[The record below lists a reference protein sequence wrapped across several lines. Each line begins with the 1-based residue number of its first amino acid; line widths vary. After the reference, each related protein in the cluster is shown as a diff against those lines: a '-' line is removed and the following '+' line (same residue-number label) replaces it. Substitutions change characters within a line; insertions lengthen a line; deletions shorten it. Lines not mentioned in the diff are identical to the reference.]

1 MWEPKLRHDPERQSD
16 VMEDTEGMESNDE
29 LQKVRIGAVEQ
40 LGSLPKALKELQELV
55 PLLSVAYSTDGRTFG
70 YEAPL
75 SMPIPVGSYV
85 ALSLPNG
92 GEYLGQVVTKEVSV
106 RQGAEIG
113 LELDPS
119 LNALLPQGIHFS
131 SSHTYPLQRRYAHGS
146 GVILGRLG
154 NDGYV
159 PTTSE
164 DSFQSADLS
173 PAGGGPVTRYL
184 APEGRATLDVGRALY
199 TDERVRATLRAEGF
213 DRHTFLCG
221 QSGSGKTFALGVIL
235 ERLLLETDLRILILD
250 PNSDFVRLDRMRP
263 LADVNRSSSSELSP
277 ESYEEILERYRRVGP
292 DLVVVRPD
300 PYAEDPSKLLRIRF
314 SDLERHE
321 QGLVLGMD
329 PLRDREEFNAYWRAI
344 EGLSGERY
352 SLSEVKEAVVRQF
365 SEEAR
370 QLGLRI
376 ENLGVADWSL
386 WCSANEPSLID
397 VLEEDWRCLV
407 IDSGTLAS
415 PAEQSIVAAA
425 VLGHLW
431 RHRHERR
438 PVLIVADEAHNICPQ
453 EPADNLEAAATGHA
467 IKIAGEGRKFG
478 LYLLVSTQR
487 PGKIHANVLSQCDN
501 LVLMKMNSASDLAHV
516 SQIFSQAPA
525 TFLDQS
531 PHFAQGE
538 CLLAGKMV
546 RNPTFGAFEGR
557 FSEEGGTDVPT
568 SWAAPRTSGARHRPD
583 GETGPQVRGVP

>member
-1 MWEPKLRHDPERQSD
+1 
-16 VMEDTEGMESNDE
+16 MEGIESMESKDE
-29 LQKVRIGAVEQ
+29 LQKIRIGAVEQ
-40 LGSLPKALKELQELV
+40 LGALPKILKELQELV

-75 SMPIPVGSYV
+75 SMSIPVGSYV
-85 ALSLPNG
+85 ALRLQNG

-119 LNALLPQGIHFS
+119 LDALLPQGIHFS

-146 GVILGRLG
+146 GVILGKLE

-159 PTTSE
+159 PATSE
-164 DSFQSADLS
+164 DSFQSADLI
-173 PAGGGPVTRYL
+173 PASGRLVARYL
-184 APEGRATLDVGRALY
+184 SREGRASLDVGRALY
-199 TDERVRATLRAEGF
+199 TEGRVRATLRAEGL

-235 ERLLLETDLRILILD
+235 ERLLLETDLKIIILD
-250 PNSDFVRLDRMRP
+250 LNSDFVRLDRMRP

-277 ESYEEILERYRRVGP
+277 KSYEELQERYQRVAP
-292 DLVVVRPD
+292 KLKLVRPA

-321 QGLVLGMD
+321 QGLVLDMD

-344 EGLSGERY
+344 EGLFRERY
-352 SLSEVKEAVVRQF
+352 SLSEVKEVVVRHF

-386 WCSANEPSLID
+386 WCSADELSLID

-431 RHRHERR
+431 RHRHERQ
-438 PVLIVADEAHNICPQ
+438 PILIVADEAHNICPQ
-453 EPADNLEAAATGHA
+453 KPTDNLEAAATSHA

-487 PGKIHANVLSQCDN
+487 PSKIHANVLSQCDN
-501 LVLMKMNSASDLAHV
+501 LVLMKMNSASDLAHI

-531 PHFAQGE
+531 PHFVQGE

-546 RNPTFGAFEGR
+546 RNPTFGGFEGR

-568 SWAAPRTSGARHRPD
+568 SWATPGKNQVLHRSD
-583 GETGPQVRGVP
+583 GESGSQIREVP

>member
-1 MWEPKLRHDPERQSD
+1 MPEKMGGHPKQSG
-16 VMEDTEGMESNDE
+16 VTEGISSMESEDN
-29 LQKVRIGAVEQ
+29 LQKIRLGAVEQ
-40 LGSLPKALKELQELV
+40 LGALPKVLKDLQELV
-55 PLLSVAYSTDGRTFG
+55 PLLAVAYSTDGRTFG
-70 YEAPL
+70 YEGPL
-75 SMPIPVGSYV
+75 SMPIPIGSYV
-85 ALSLPNG
+85 ALSVQNG
-92 GEYLGQVVTKEVSV
+92 GEYLGQVVTKEVSI

-119 LNALLPQGIHFS
+119 LNALLPKGINFS
-131 SSHTYPLQRRYAHGS
+131 STHTYPLQRRYAHGS
-146 GVILGRLG
+146 GVILGRL
-154 NDGYV
+154 DGGRYV

-164 DSFQSADLS
+164 DGFQSADLS
-173 PAGGGPVTRYL
+173 PAGGHMITQFL
-184 APEGRATLDVGRALY
+184 SPEGRATLDIGRALY
-199 TDERVRATLRAEGF
+199 TGERVQVTLRAEGF

-235 ERLLLETDLRILILD
+235 ERLLLETDLRILVLD

-263 LADVNRSSSSELSP
+263 LADVNRTRSSELSP
-277 ESYEEILERYRRVGP
+277 DSYEELLKRYRRIAP
-292 DLVVVRPD
+292 EIRIVRPA
-300 PYAEDPSKLLRIRF
+300 PYAEDSSNLLRIRF

-321 QGLVLGMD
+321 QGLVLRMD
-329 PLRDREEFNAYWRAI
+329 PLRDREEYNSYWRAI
-344 EGLSGERY
+344 EGLSSERH
-352 SLSEVKEAVVRQF
+352 SLSEMKEVVVRQF
-365 SEEAR
+365 SEETR
-370 QLGLRI
+370 KLGLRI

-386 WCSANEPSLID
+386 WCSADEPSLVD

-415 PAEQSIVAAA
+415 PAEQSIVATA

-431 RHRHERR
+431 RHRHRR
-438 PVLIVADEAHNICPQ
+438 QPILIVADEAHNICPQ
-453 EPADNLEAAATGHA
+453 EPADNLEAAATSHA

-487 PGKIHANVLSQCDN
+487 PSKIHANVLSQCDN
-501 LVLMKMNSASDLAHV
+501 LVLMRMNSASDLAHI

-531 PHFAQGE
+531 SHFAQGE

-546 RNPTFGAFEGR
+546 RNPTFGGFEGR

-568 SWAAPRTSGARHRPD
+568 SWATAGKNQVLHRSG
-583 GETGPQVRGVP
+583 GESASQIHDLP

>member
-1 MWEPKLRHDPERQSD
+1 
-16 VMEDTEGMESNDE
+16 MEGIESMESKDE
-29 LQKVRIGAVEQ
+29 LQKIRIGAVEQ
-40 LGSLPKALKELQELV
+40 LGALPKILKELQELV

-75 SMPIPVGSYV
+75 SMSIPVGSYV
-85 ALSLPNG
+85 ALRLQNG

-119 LNALLPQGIHFS
+119 LDALLPQGIHFS

-146 GVILGRLG
+146 GVILGKLE

-159 PTTSE
+159 PATSE
-164 DSFQSADLS
+164 DSFQSADLI
-173 PAGGGPVTRYL
+173 PASGRLVARYL
-184 APEGRATLDVGRALY
+184 SREGRASLDVGRALY
-199 TDERVRATLRAEGF
+199 TEGRVRATLRAEGF

-235 ERLLLETDLRILILD
+235 ERLLLETDLKIIILD

-277 ESYEEILERYRRVGP
+277 KSYEELQERYQRVAP
-292 DLVVVRPD
+292 KLKLVRPA

-321 QGLVLGMD
+321 QGLVLDMD

-344 EGLSGERY
+344 EGLFRERY
-352 SLSEVKEAVVRQF
+352 SLSEVKEVVVRHF

-386 WCSANEPSLID
+386 WCSADELSLID

-431 RHRHERR
+431 RHRHERQ
-438 PVLIVADEAHNICPQ
+438 PILIVADEAHNICPQ
-453 EPADNLEAAATGHA
+453 KPTDNLEAAATSHA

-487 PGKIHANVLSQCDN
+487 PSKIHANVLSQCDN
-501 LVLMKMNSASDLAHV
+501 LVLMKMNSASDLAHI

-531 PHFAQGE
+531 PHFVQGE

-546 RNPTFGAFEGR
+546 RNPTFGGFEGR

-568 SWAAPRTSGARHRPD
+568 SWATPGKNQVLHRSD
-583 GETGPQVRGVP
+583 GESGSQIREVP

>member
-1 MWEPKLRHDPERQSD
+1 
-16 VMEDTEGMESNDE
+16 MEGIESMESKDE
-29 LQKVRIGAVEQ
+29 LRKIRIGAVEQ
-40 LGSLPKALKELQELV
+40 LGALPKILKDLQELV

-75 SMPIPVGSYV
+75 SMSIPVGSYV
-85 ALSLPNG
+85 ALRLQNG

-106 RQGAEIG
+106 RQGAELG

-119 LNALLPQGIHFS
+119 LNALLPQGISFS

-146 GVILGRLG
+146 GVILGKL
-154 NDGYV
+154 DGGVYL
-159 PTTSE
+159 PTTNE
-164 DSFQSADLS
+164 DSFQSADLT
-173 PAGGGPVTRYL
+173 PASGPLVAQYL
-184 APEGRATLDVGRALY
+184 APEGRATLDIGRALY
-199 TDERVRATLRAEGF
+199 TEGHVRATLRAEGF

-235 ERLLLETDLRILILD
+235 ERLLLETDLKIIILD
-250 PNSDFVRLDRMRP
+250 PNSDFVRLDRIRT
-263 LADVNRSSSSELSP
+263 LADVNRTRSSELSP
-277 ESYEEILERYRRVGP
+277 EGYEDLSERFRRVAP
-292 DLVVVRPD
+292 KLKVMRPA
-300 PYAEDPSKLLRIRF
+300 PYAEDYSSLLHIRF

-352 SLSEVKEAVVRQF
+352 SLSQVRETVVRQF

-386 WCSANEPSLID
+386 WCSADEPSLVD
-397 VLEEDWRCLV
+397 VLDEDWRCLV

-431 RHRHERR
+431 RHRHRR
-438 PVLIVADEAHNICPQ
+438 QPILIVADEAHNVCPQ
-453 EPADNLEAAATGHA
+453 EPADNLEAAATSHA

-478 LYLLVSTQR
+478 RYLLVSTQR
-487 PGKIHANVLSQCDN
+487 PSKIHANVLSQCDN
-501 LVLMKMNSASDLAHV
+501 LVLMKMNSASDLAHI
-516 SQIFSQAPA
+516 SQVFSQAPG

-538 CLLAGKMV
+538 CLLAGKLV
-546 RNPTFGAFEGR
+546 RNPTFGGFEGR
-557 FSEEGGTDVPT
+557 FSEEGGTDVAT
-568 SWAAPRTSGARHRPD
+568 SWANAGKNQALRRSD
-583 GETGPQVRGVP
+583 GEPGSQIRDLP

>member
-1 MWEPKLRHDPERQSD
+1 
-16 VMEDTEGMESNDE
+16 MEGIESMESKDE
-29 LQKVRIGAVEQ
+29 LQKIRIGAVEQ
-40 LGSLPKALKELQELV
+40 LGALPKILKELQELV

-75 SMPIPVGSYV
+75 SMSIPVGSYV
-85 ALSLPNG
+85 ALRLQNG

-119 LNALLPQGIHFS
+119 LDALLPQGIHFS

-146 GVILGRLG
+146 GVILGKLE

-159 PTTSE
+159 PATSE
-164 DSFQSADLS
+164 DSFQSADLI
-173 PAGGGPVTRYL
+173 PASGRLVARYL
-184 APEGRATLDVGRALY
+184 SREGRASLDVGRALY
-199 TDERVRATLRAEGF
+199 TEGRVRATLRAEGF

-235 ERLLLETDLRILILD
+235 ERLLLETDLKIIILD

-277 ESYEEILERYRRVGP
+277 KSYEELQERYQRVAP
-292 DLVVVRPD
+292 KLKLVRPA

-321 QGLVLGMD
+321 QGLVLDMD

-344 EGLSGERY
+344 EGLSRERY
-352 SLSEVKEAVVRQF
+352 SLSEVKEVVVRHF

-386 WCSANEPSLID
+386 WCSADEPSLID

-407 IDSGTLAS
+407 VDSGRLDS
-415 PAEQSIVAAA
+415 PAEQSIVAMA

-431 RHRHERR
+431 RHRHRR
-438 PVLIVADEAHNICPQ
+438 QPILIVADEAHNICPQ
-453 EPADNLEAAATGHA
+453 EPADNLEAAATSHA

-478 LYLLVSTQR
+478 LYLLVATQR
-487 PGKIHANVLSQCDN
+487 PSKIHANVLSQCEN
-501 LVLMKMNSASDLAHV
+501 LVLMKMNSASDLAHL

-531 PHFAQGE
+531 THFAKGE
-538 CLLAGKMV
+538 CLLAGKIV
-546 RNPTFGAFEGR
+546 RNPTFGGFEGR
-557 FSEEGGTDVPT
+557 FSEEGGADVPT
-568 SWAAPRTSGARHRPD
+568 SWATAGENQVPHRSD
-583 GETGPQVRGVP
+583 GEPGSPFRD

>member
-1 MWEPKLRHDPERQSD
+1 
-16 VMEDTEGMESNDE
+16 MEGIESMESKDE
-29 LQKVRIGAVEQ
+29 LQKIRIGAVEQ
-40 LGSLPKALKELQELV
+40 LGALPKILKELQELV

-75 SMPIPVGSYV
+75 SMSIPVGSYV
-85 ALSLPNG
+85 ALRLQNG

-119 LNALLPQGIHFS
+119 LDALLPQGIHFS

-146 GVILGRLG
+146 GVILGKLE

-159 PTTSE
+159 PATSE
-164 DSFQSADLS
+164 DSFQSADLI
-173 PAGGGPVTRYL
+173 PASGRLVARYL
-184 APEGRATLDVGRALY
+184 SREGRASLDVGRALY
-199 TDERVRATLRAEGF
+199 TEGRVRATLRAEGF

-235 ERLLLETDLRILILD
+235 ERLLLETDLKIIILD

-277 ESYEEILERYRRVGP
+277 KSYEELQERYQRVAP
-292 DLVVVRPD
+292 KLKLVRPA

-321 QGLVLGMD
+321 QGLVLDMD

-344 EGLSGERY
+344 EGLSRERY
-352 SLSEVKEAVVRQF
+352 SLSEVKEVVVRHF

-386 WCSANEPSLID
+386 WCSADELSLID

-431 RHRHERR
+431 RHRHERQ
-438 PVLIVADEAHNICPQ
+438 PILIVADEAHNICPQ
-453 EPADNLEAAATGHA
+453 KPTDNLEAAATSHA

-487 PGKIHANVLSQCDN
+487 PSKIHANVLSQCDN
-501 LVLMKMNSASDLAHV
+501 LVLMKMNSASDLAHI

-546 RNPTFGAFEGR
+546 RNPTFGGFEGR

-568 SWAAPRTSGARHRPD
+568 SWATPGKNQVLHRSD
-583 GETGPQVRGVP
+583 GESGSQIREVP

>member
-1 MWEPKLRHDPERQSD
+1 
-16 VMEDTEGMESNDE
+16 MESKDE
-29 LQKVRIGAVEQ
+29 LQKIRIDAVDQ
-40 LGSLPKALKELQELV
+40 LGSIPRVLKELQELV

-85 ALSLPNG
+85 ALSVQNG
-92 GEYLGQVVTKEVSV
+92 GEYLGQLVTKEVSV

-119 LNALLPQGIHFS
+119 LSALLPKGISFS

-146 GVILGRLG
+146 GVILGRL
-154 NDGYV
+154 DGGRHV

-164 DSFQSADLS
+164 DGFQSADLT
-173 PAGGGPVTRYL
+173 PASGHLVAQYL

-199 TDERVRATLRAEGF
+199 TEGGVRALVGAEGF

-235 ERLLLETDLRILILD
+235 ERLLLETDLRIVILD
-250 PNSDFVRLDRMRP
+250 PNSDFVRLDRLRP
-263 LADVNRSSSSELSP
+263 LADVNRTTSSELSP
-277 ESYEEILERYRRVGP
+277 ESYEALVDLFRRVAP
-292 DLVVVRPD
+292 KLKVLRPD
-300 PYAEDPSKLLRIRF
+300 PYAEEPSKLLRIRF

-344 EGLSGERY
+344 EGLSKVRY
-352 SLSEVKEAVVRQF
+352 SLSEVKEAVMRQF
-365 SEEAR
+365 SAEAR

-386 WCSANEPSLID
+386 WCSADEPSLID
-397 VLEEDWRCLV
+397 VLDEDWRCLV

-415 PAEQSIVAAA
+415 PAEQSIVAAS

-431 RHRHERR
+431 RHRHERQ
-438 PVLIVADEAHNICPQ
+438 PILIVADEAHNICPQ
-453 EPADNLEAAATGHA
+453 EPVDNLEMAAASHA

-478 LYLLVSTQR
+478 LYLLVATQR
-487 PGKIHANVLSQCDN
+487 PSKIHANVLSQCDN
-501 LVLMKMNSASDLAHV
+501 LVLMKMNSASDLEHI

-546 RNPTFGAFEGR
+546 RNPTFGGFEGR

-568 SWAAPRTSGARHRPD
+568 SWASPGRDQVPQRSD
-583 GETGPQVRGVP
+583 GEPGSQIRDLP

>member
-1 MWEPKLRHDPERQSD
+1 
-16 VMEDTEGMESNDE
+16 MEGVESMESKDE
-29 LQKVRIGAVEQ
+29 LQKIQISAVEQ
-40 LGSLPKALKELQELV
+40 LGALPKVLKELQELV

-75 SMPIPVGSYV
+75 SMSIPVGSYM
-85 ALSLPNG
+85 ALSLQTG

-146 GVILGRLG
+146 GVLLGKLE
-154 NDGYV
+154 NDKYV

-164 DSFQSADLS
+164 DGFQNADLS
-173 PAGGGPVTRYL
+173 PATGRLVAQYL
-184 APEGRATLDVGRALY
+184 SPEGRGTLDVGRALY
-199 TDERVRATLRAEGF
+199 TEGEVRAMLRAEGF

-235 ERLLLETDLRILILD
+235 ERLLLETDLRIVILD
-250 PNSDFVRLDRMRP
+250 PNSDFVRLDRIRP
-263 LADVNRSSSSELSP
+263 LADVNRTTSSELSP
-277 ESYEEILERYRRVGP
+277 ESYQELQERYRRVARGIE
-292 DLVVVRPD
+292 VVRPA
-300 PYAEDPSKLLRIRF
+300 PYAEDPSQLLRIRF

-344 EGLSGERY
+344 EGLSGERH

-386 WCSANEPSLID
+386 WCSADEPSLID

-453 EPADNLEAAATGHA
+453 EPADNLEAAATSHA

-516 SQIFSQAPA
+516 SRIFSQAPA
-525 TFLDQS
+525 TFLNQS

-546 RNPTFGAFEGR
+546 RNPTFGAFDGR
-557 FSEEGGTDVPT
+557 FSEEGGTDVPAT
-568 SWAAPRTSGARHRPD
+568 WATKNQAPHRSD
-583 GETGPQVRGVP
+583 GEP

>member
-1 MWEPKLRHDPERQSD
+1 
-16 VMEDTEGMESNDE
+16 MEGIESMESNDE

-40 LGSLPKALKELQELV
+40 LGALPKILKELQEFV

-75 SMPIPVGSYV
+75 SMSIPVGSYV
-85 ALSLPNG
+85 ALRLQNA

-119 LNALLPQGIHFS
+119 LNALLPEGISFS

-146 GVILGRLG
+146 GVILGKLDG
-154 NDGYV
+154 DGYV
-159 PTTSE
+159 PTTNE
-164 DSFQSADLS
+164 DSFQSADLT
-173 PAGGGPVTRYL
+173 PASGPLVAQYL
-184 APEGRATLDVGRALY
+184 APEGRATLDIGRALY
-199 TDERVRATLRAEGF
+199 TEGHVRATLRAEGF

-235 ERLLLETDLRILILD
+235 ERLLLETDLKIIILD
-250 PNSDFVRLDRMRP
+250 PNSDFVRLDRIRT
-263 LADVNRSSSSELSP
+263 LADVNRTRSSELSP
-277 ESYEEILERYRRVGP
+277 EGYEDLSERFRRVAP
-292 DLVVVRPD
+292 KLKVMRPA
-300 PYAEDPSKLLRIRF
+300 PYAEDYSSLLRIRF

-352 SLSEVKEAVVRQF
+352 SLSQVREIVVRQF

-386 WCSANEPSLID
+386 WCSADEPSLVD
-397 VLEEDWRCLV
+397 VLDEDWRCLV

-431 RHRHERR
+431 RHRHRR
-438 PVLIVADEAHNICPQ
+438 QPILIVADEAHNICPQ
-453 EPADNLEAAATGHA
+453 EPADNLEAAATSHA

-478 LYLLVSTQR
+478 RYLLVSTQR
-487 PGKIHANVLSQCDN
+487 PSKIHANVLSQCDN
-501 LVLMKMNSASDLAHV
+501 LVLMKMNSASDLAHI
-516 SQIFSQAPA
+516 SQIFSQAPD

-538 CLLAGKMV
+538 CLLAGKLV
-546 RNPTFGAFEGR
+546 RNPTFAGFEGR
-557 FSEEGGTDVPT
+557 FSEEGGTDVAT
-568 SWAAPRTSGARHRPD
+568 SWANAGKNQALHGSD
-583 GETGPQVRGVP
+583 GEPGSQIQDLQ

>member
-1 MWEPKLRHDPERQSD
+1 
-16 VMEDTEGMESNDE
+16 MEGIESMESKDE
-29 LQKVRIGAVEQ
+29 LQKIRIGAVEQ
-40 LGSLPKALKELQELV
+40 LGALPKILKELQEFV

-75 SMPIPVGSYV
+75 SMSIPVGSYV
-85 ALSLPNG
+85 ALRLQNG
-92 GEYLGQVVTKEVSV
+92 GEYLGQVVTKEVWV

-119 LNALLPQGIHFS
+119 LNALLPEGISFS

-146 GVILGRLG
+146 GVILGKLDRG
-154 NDGYV
+154 GYL
-159 PTTSE
+159 PTTNE
-164 DSFQSADLS
+164 DSFQSADLT
-173 PAGGGPVTRYL
+173 PASGPLVAQYL
-184 APEGRATLDVGRALY
+184 APEGRATLDIGRALY
-199 TDERVRATLRAEGF
+199 TEGHVRATLRAEGF

-235 ERLLLETDLRILILD
+235 ERLLLETDLKIIILD
-250 PNSDFVRLDRMRP
+250 PNSDFVRLDRIRT
-263 LADVNRSSSSELSP
+263 LADVNRTRSSELSP
-277 ESYEEILERYRRVGP
+277 EGYEDLSERFRRVAP
-292 DLVVVRPD
+292 KLKVMRPA
-300 PYAEDPSKLLRIRF
+300 PYAEDYSSLLRIRF

-352 SLSEVKEAVVRQF
+352 SLSQVREIVVRQF

-386 WCSANEPSLID
+386 WCSADEPSLVD
-397 VLEEDWRCLV
+397 VLDEDWRCLV

-431 RHRHERR
+431 RHRHRR
-438 PVLIVADEAHNICPQ
+438 QPILIVADEAHNICPQ
-453 EPADNLEAAATGHA
+453 EPADNLEAAATSHA

-478 LYLLVSTQR
+478 RYLLVSTQR
-487 PGKIHANVLSQCDN
+487 PSKIHANVLSQCDN
-501 LVLMKMNSASDLAHV
+501 LVLMKMNSASDLAHI
-516 SQIFSQAPA
+516 SQIFSQAPD

-538 CLLAGKMV
+538 CLLAGKLV
-546 RNPTFGAFEGR
+546 RNPTFAGFEGR
-557 FSEEGGTDVPT
+557 FSEEGGTDVAT
-568 SWAAPRTSGARHRPD
+568 SWANAGKNQALHGSD
-583 GETGPQVRGVP
+583 GEPGSQIQDLQ

>member
-1 MWEPKLRHDPERQSD
+1 
-16 VMEDTEGMESNDE
+16 MEESGSMESKDE
-29 LQKVRIGAVEQ
+29 LQKIRIGAVEQ
-40 LGSLPKALKELQELV
+40 LGALPKVLKELQELV

-85 ALSLPNG
+85 ALSVENG
-92 GEYLGQVVTKEVSV
+92 SENLGQLVTKEVSV

-119 LNALLPQGIHFS
+119 LSALLPEGISFS
-131 SSHTYPLQRRYAHGS
+131 SSHTYPLQRRYANGS
-146 GVILGRLG
+146 GVILGKLE
-154 NDGYV
+154 NDRYV
-159 PTTSE
+159 PTTNE
-164 DSFQSADLS
+164 DGFQSADLA
-173 PAGGGPVTRYL
+173 PAGESLVAAYL
-184 APEGRATLDVGRALY
+184 TAGGRAKLDVGQALY
-199 TDERVRATLRAEGF
+199 TEGGVRVPLKAEGF

-235 ERLLLETDLRILILD
+235 ERLLLETELKIVILD
-250 PNSDFVRLDRMRP
+250 PNSDFVRMDRVRP
-263 LADVNRSSSSELSP
+263 RDEVNRTRSSMLSP
-277 ESYEEILERYRRVGP
+277 EGYERLLERYGRVAP
-292 DLVVVRPD
+292 KLRLLRPA

-344 EGLSGERY
+344 EGLSRDRY
-352 SLSEVKEAVVRQF
+352 SLSEVKVTVATQF

-386 WCSANEPSLID
+386 WCSADEPSLID
-397 VLEEDWRCLV
+397 LLEEDWRCLV

-425 VLGHLW
+425 VLGYLW
-431 RHRHERR
+431 RHRHERQ
-438 PVLIVADEAHNICPQ
+438 PILIVADEAHNICPQ
-453 EPADNLEAAATGHA
+453 EPADNLEAAATSHA

-487 PGKIHANVLSQCDN
+487 PSKIHVNVLSQCDD
-501 LVLMKMNSASDLAHV
+501 LALMKMNSVSDLAHV

-525 TFLDQS
+525 TFLEQS
-531 PHFAQGE
+531 SHFVQGE

-546 RNPTFGAFEGR
+546 RNPTFGGFEGR

-568 SWAAPRTSGARHRPD
+568 SWATPGKNQVLHRSD
-583 GETGPQVRGVP
+583 GESGSQIREVP

>member
-1 MWEPKLRHDPERQSD
+1 
-16 VMEDTEGMESNDE
+16 MEGFESMESKDE
-29 LQKVRIGAVEQ
+29 LQKIRIGAVEQ
-40 LGSLPKALKELQELV
+40 LGALPKVLKELQELV

-75 SMPIPVGSYV
+75 SMSITVGSYV
-85 ALSLPNG
+85 ALSLQNG
-92 GEYLGQVVTKEVSV
+92 GEYLGQLVTKEVSV
-106 RQGAEIG
+106 RQGAEIS

-119 LNALLPQGIHFS
+119 LSALLPQGISFS

-146 GVILGRLG
+146 GVILGKLENG
-154 NDGYV
+154 GYV
-159 PTTSE
+159 PTTSA
-164 DSFQSADLS
+164 DSFQSADLT
-173 PAGGGPVTRYL
+173 PASGRLAAQYL
-184 APEGRATLDVGRALY
+184 SREGRASLDVGRALY
-199 TDERVRATLRAEGF
+199 TAERVPATLRAEGF

-250 PNSDFVRLDRMRP
+250 PNSDFVRLDRIRP
-263 LADVNRSSSSELSP
+263 LADVNRTRSSELSP
-277 ESYEEILERYRRVGP
+277 ESYDELLERYRRVAR
-292 DLVVVRPD
+292 DLEVVRPD

-329 PLRDREEFNAYWRAI
+329 PLRDRAEFNAYWRAI
-344 EGLSGERY
+344 EGLSRERY

-386 WCSANEPSLID
+386 WCSADEPSLID

-438 PVLIVADEAHNICPQ
+438 PILIVADEAHNICPHD
-453 EPADNLEAAATGHA
+453 PADNLEAAATSHA

-487 PGKIHANVLSQCDN
+487 PSKIHANVLSQCDN
-501 LVLMKMNSASDLAHV
+501 LVLMKMNSASDLAHI

-525 TFLDQS
+525 TFLNQS

-546 RNPTFGAFEGR
+546 RNPTFGGFEGR

-568 SWAAPRTSGARHRPD
+568 SWASPGRD
-583 GETGPQVRGVP
+583 QVPQRSDVEPGSQIRDLP

>member
-1 MWEPKLRHDPERQSD
+1 MEPK
-16 VMEDTEGMESNDE
+16 DE
-29 LQKVRIGAVEQ
+29 LQKIRIDAAEQ
-40 LGSLPKALKELQELV
+40 LGAIPRVLKELQELV

-70 YEAPL
+70 YEVPL
-75 SMPIPVGSYV
+75 SMPIPVGCYV
-85 ALSLPNG
+85 GLSAQNG
-92 GEYLGQVVTKEVSV
+92 REYLGQVITKQVSS

-119 LNALLPQGIHFS
+119 LGALLPEGVNLS
-131 SSHTYPLQRRYAHGS
+131 SSHNYPLQRRYAHGT
-146 GVILGRLG
+146 GAILGRLDK
-154 NDGYV
+154 DGWV

-164 DSFQSADLS
+164 DGFQSADLS
-173 PAGGGPVTRYL
+173 PTDERLVSRYL
-184 APEGRATLDVGRALY
+184 SPEGRATLEIGRALY
-199 TDERVRATLRAEGF
+199 TDGRVRATLRAEGF

-235 ERLLLETDLRILILD
+235 ERLLLETDLKIVILD
-250 PNSDFVRLDRMRP
+250 PNSDFVRLDRIRS
-263 LADVNRSSSSELSP
+263 LADINRTSSSELSL
-277 ESYEEILERYRRVGP
+277 ESYEEVLERFRRVAP
-292 DLVVVRPD
+292 NLKVVRPA

-321 QGLVLGMD
+321 QGLVLNMD

-344 EGLSGERY
+344 EGLSRERY
-352 SLSEVKEAVVRQF
+352 SLSEVKEIVVRQF
-365 SEEAR
+365 LEEAR

-376 ENLGVADWSL
+376 ENLGVADWRL
-386 WCSANEPSLID
+386 WCEADEPSLID

-407 IDSGTLAS
+407 VDSGTLAS
-415 PAEQSIVAAA
+415 PAEQSIVATA

-431 RHRHERR
+431 RHRHERQ

-453 EPADNLEAAATGHA
+453 EPADNLEAAATSHA

-478 LYLLVSTQR
+478 LYLLVATQR
-487 PGKIHANVLSQCDN
+487 PSKIHANVLSQCDN
-501 LVLMKMNSASDLAHV
+501 LILMKMNSTSDLTHV
-516 SQIFSQAPA
+516 SQIFSQAPS

-538 CLLAGKMV
+538 CLLAGKIV
-546 RNPTFGAFEGR
+546 RNPTFGGFEGR

-568 SWAAPRTSGARHRPD
+568 SWATRGKAPNED
-583 GETGPQVRGVP
+583 

>member
-1 MWEPKLRHDPERQSD
+1 MDSHRKQSGM
-16 VMEDTEGMESNDE
+16 MEGITGMESKDE
-29 LQKVRIGAVEQ
+29 LQKIRIGAVEQ
-40 LGSLPKALKELQELV
+40 LGALPKVLTELQELV

-70 YEAPL
+70 YETPL
-75 SMPIPVGSYV
+75 SMSIPVGSYV
-85 ALSLPNG
+85 ALSVHNG

-119 LNALLPQGIHFS
+119 LNALLPKGVNLS
-131 SSHTYPLQRRYAHGS
+131 SSHTYPLQRRYAHGT
-146 GVILGRLG
+146 GVILGKL
-154 NDGYV
+154 DKDAYV

-173 PAGGGPVTRYL
+173 RADEHLIAQYL
-184 APEGRATLDVGRALY
+184 SPGARATLEIGRVLY
-199 TDERVRATLRAEGF
+199 IDGWVRAALRADGF

-235 ERLLLETDLRILILD
+235 ERLLLETDLKIVILD
-250 PNSDFVRLDRMRP
+250 PNSDFVRLNRTRS
-263 LADVNRSSSSELSP
+263 LADVNRTSSSELSP
-277 ESYEEILERYRRVGP
+277 EGYEKLLERYQRVVP
-292 DLVVVRPD
+292 KLKVVRPA
-300 PYAEDPSKLLRIRF
+300 PYAEEPSNLLRIRF

-344 EGLSGERY
+344 EGLSRERH
-352 SLSEVKEAVVRQF
+352 SLSEVKEVVVRQF
-365 SEEAR
+365 SEESR

-386 WCSANEPSLID
+386 WCSADEPSLID
-397 VLEEDWRCLV
+397 VLEENWRCLV
-407 IDSGTLAS
+407 VDSGTLAS

-431 RHRHERR
+431 RHRHERQ

-453 EPADNLEAAATGHA
+453 EPADNLEAAATSHA

-478 LYLLVSTQR
+478 LYLLVATQR
-487 PGKIHANVLSQCDN
+487 PSKIHANVLSLCDN
-501 LVLMKMNSASDLAHV
+501 LVLMKMNSASDLAHI
-516 SQIFSQAPA
+516 SQIFSQAPG

-546 RNPTFGAFEGR
+546 RNPTFGGFERR

-568 SWAAPRTSGARHRPD
+568 SWATPSENQVLQRSD
-583 GETGPQVRGVP
+583 GEPGSLASVDT

>member
-1 MWEPKLRHDPERQSD
+1 MKGTT
-16 VMEDTEGMESNDE
+16 VMKSKDE
-29 LQKVRIGAVEQ
+29 LQKIQVSAVEQ
-40 LGSLPKALKELQELV
+40 LGALPKILKELQELV

-75 SMPIPVGSYV
+75 SMSIPVGSYV
-85 ALSLPNG
+85 ALSVQNG

-119 LNALLPQGIHFS
+119 LSALLPQGVHFS

-146 GVILGRLG
+146 GVILGRPE

-164 DSFQSADLS
+164 DSFQSADLI
-173 PAGGGPVTRYL
+173 PAGGHLVARYL
-184 APEGRATLDVGRALY
+184 TREGRPTLDVGRALY
-199 TDERVRATLRAEGF
+199 TDEGVRAGLRAEGF

-235 ERLLLETDLRILILD
+235 ERLLLETDLKIIILD
-250 PNSDFVRLDRMRP
+250 PNSDFVRLDRIRP
-263 LADVNRSSSSELSP
+263 LDDVNRTSTSELSP
-277 ESYEEILERYRRVGP
+277 ESYEELLERYRRVAP
-292 DLVVVRPD
+292 YLKVVRPD
-300 PYAEDPSKLLRIRF
+300 PYAEDPSRLLRIRF

-344 EGLSGERY
+344 EGLSRERY

-386 WCSANEPSLID
+386 WCSADEPSLID

-431 RHRHERR
+431 RHRHERQ
-438 PVLIVADEAHNICPQ
+438 PILIVADEAHNICPQ
-453 EPADNLEAAATGHA
+453 EPADNLEAAATSHA

-487 PGKIHANVLSQCDN
+487 PVKIHANVLSQCDN
-501 LVLMKMNSASDLAHV
+501 LVLMKMNSASDLAHI

-538 CLLAGKMV
+538 CLLAGKIV
-546 RNPTFGAFEGR
+546 RNPTFGGFEGR

-568 SWAAPRTSGARHRPD
+568 SWATPDENQVLHNRPD
-583 GETGPQVRGVP
+583 GEPGSTIRELP

>member
-1 MWEPKLRHDPERQSD
+1 MEGVESMQSR
-16 VMEDTEGMESNDE
+16 DE
-29 LQKVRIGAVEQ
+29 LRKIRISAVEQ
-40 LGSLPKALKELQELV
+40 LGALPKVLKELQELV

-75 SMPIPVGSYV
+75 SMSIPVGSYV
-85 ALSLPNG
+85 ALSLQDG

-119 LNALLPQGIHFS
+119 LNALLPQGVHFS

-146 GVILGRLG
+146 GVILGKLE

-164 DSFQSADLS
+164 DGFQSADLS
-173 PAGGGPVTRYL
+173 PAGGDLVARYL
-184 APEGRATLDVGRALY
+184 APAGRASLDVGRALY

-235 ERLLLETDLRILILD
+235 ERLLLETDLKIIILD
-250 PNSDFVRLDRMRP
+250 PNSDFVRLDHMRP
-263 LADVNRSSSSELSP
+263 LADVNRTSSSELTQ
-277 ESYEEILERYRRVGP
+277 EDYEEFVERYRRVARGIE
-292 DLVVVRPD
+292 VVRPA

-314 SDLERHE
+314 SDLEQHE

-386 WCSANEPSLID
+386 WCSAEEPSLID
-397 VLEEDWRCLV
+397 VLEVDWRCLV
-407 IDSGTLAS
+407 IDSGTLGS

-431 RHRHERR
+431 RYRHERR

-453 EPADNLEAAATGHA
+453 EPADNLEAAATSHA

-478 LYLLVSTQR
+478 LHLLVSTQR

-501 LVLMKMNSASDLAHV
+501 LVLMKMNSASDFAHV

-538 CLLAGKMV
+538 CVLAGKVV
-546 RNPTFGAFEGR
+546 RNPTFGGFEGR
-557 FSEEGGTDVPT
+557 FSEEGGTDVLT
-568 SWAAPRTSGARHRPD
+568 TWATRNQAPHRSDSEP
-583 GETGPQVRGVP
+583 

>member
-1 MWEPKLRHDPERQSD
+1 
-16 VMEDTEGMESNDE
+16 MEESGSMGSKDE
-29 LQKVRIGAVEQ
+29 LQRIRIGAVEQ
-40 LGSLPKALKELQELV
+40 LGALPKVLKELQELV
-55 PLLSVAYSTDGRTFG
+55 PLLAVAYSTDGRTFG

-85 ALSLPNG
+85 ALNVENG
-92 GEYLGQVVTKEVSV
+92 SEYLGQVVTKEVSV

-119 LNALLPQGIHFS
+119 LNALLPKGIDFS

-146 GVILGRLG
+146 GVILGKL
-154 NDGYV
+154 DKDEYV
-159 PTTSE
+159 PTTSQ

-173 PAGGGPVTRYL
+173 PAGGHLITQYL
-184 APEGRATLDVGRALY
+184 SPEGQATLDIGRALY
-199 TDERVRATLRAEGF
+199 TDERVRVTLSAEGF

-235 ERLLLETDLRILILD
+235 ERLLLETDLRIVVLD
-250 PNSDFVRLDRMRP
+250 PNSDFVRLDRILP
-263 LADVNRSSSSELSP
+263 LADLNRTSSSELSP
-277 ESYEEILERYRRVGP
+277 DGYEELLKRYQRVAAE
-292 DLVVVRPD
+292 LKIVRPS
-300 PYAEDPSKLLRIRF
+300 PYAEDSSKLLRIRF

-321 QGLVLGMD
+321 QGLVLRMD

-344 EGLSGERY
+344 EGLSRESY
-352 SLSEVKEAVVRQF
+352 SLSEVKGNVVRQY

-386 WCSANEPSLID
+386 WCSPDEPSLID
-397 VLEEDWRCLV
+397 VLKEDWRCLV
-407 IDSGTLAS
+407 VDSGRLAS
-415 PAEQSIVAAA
+415 PAEQSIVAMA

-431 RHRHERR
+431 RHRHGRQ
-438 PVLIVADEAHNICPQ
+438 PILIVADEAHNICPQ
-453 EPADNLEAAATGHA
+453 EPADNLEAAATSHA

-478 LYLLVSTQR
+478 LYLLVATQR
-487 PGKIHANVLSQCDN
+487 PSKIHANVLSQCDN
-501 LVLMKMNSASDLAHV
+501 LVLMKINSASDLAHL

-531 PHFAQGE
+531 THFAKGE
-538 CLLAGKMV
+538 CLLAGKIV
-546 RNPTFGAFEGR
+546 RNPTFGGFEGR
-557 FSEEGGTDVPT
+557 FSEEGGADVPT
-568 SWAAPRTSGARHRPD
+568 SWAIAGENQVLYRSD
-583 GETGPQVRGVP
+583 GDPGSQIRD

>member
-1 MWEPKLRHDPERQSD
+1 
-16 VMEDTEGMESNDE
+16 MEGIESMESKDE
-29 LQKVRIGAVEQ
+29 LRKVRIGAVEQ
-40 LGSLPKALKELQELV
+40 LGALPKILKELQELV

-75 SMPIPVGSYV
+75 SMSIPVGSYV
-85 ALSLPNG
+85 ALRLQNG

-119 LNALLPQGIHFS
+119 LDALLPQGISFS

-146 GVILGRLG
+146 GVILGKL
-154 NDGYV
+154 DGGGYL
-159 PTTSE
+159 PTTNE
-164 DSFQSADLS
+164 DSFQSADLT
-173 PAGGGPVTRYL
+173 PASGPLVAQYL
-184 APEGRATLDVGRALY
+184 APEGRATLDIGRALY
-199 TDERVRATLRAEGF
+199 TEGHVRATLRAEGF

-235 ERLLLETDLRILILD
+235 ERLLLETDLKIIILD
-250 PNSDFVRLDRMRP
+250 PNSDFVRLDRIRT
-263 LADVNRSSSSELSP
+263 LADVNRTRSSELSP
-277 ESYEEILERYRRVGP
+277 EGYENLSERFRRVAP
-292 DLVVVRPD
+292 KLKVMRPA
-300 PYAEDPSKLLRIRF
+300 PYAEDYSSLLRIRF

-352 SLSEVKEAVVRQF
+352 SLSQVRETVVRQF

-386 WCSANEPSLID
+386 WCSADEPSLVD
-397 VLEEDWRCLV
+397 VLDEDWRCLV

-431 RHRHERR
+431 RQRHRRQ
-438 PVLIVADEAHNICPQ
+438 PILIVADEAHNICPQ
-453 EPADNLEAAATGHA
+453 EPADNLEAAATSHA

-478 LYLLVSTQR
+478 RYLLVSTQR
-487 PGKIHANVLSQCDN
+487 PSKIHANVLSQCDN
-501 LVLMKMNSASDLAHV
+501 LVLMKMNSASDLAHI

-531 PHFAQGE
+531 THFAQGE

-546 RNPTFGAFEGR
+546 RNPTFGGFEGR

-568 SWAAPRTSGARHRPD
+568 SWAAADKNQMLHRSD
-583 GETGPQVRGVP
+583 GEPGSQLQDLP

>member
-1 MWEPKLRHDPERQSD
+1 
-16 VMEDTEGMESNDE
+16 MEGIESMESKDE

-40 LGSLPKALKELQELV
+40 LGALPKILKELQEFV

-75 SMPIPVGSYV
+75 SMSIPVGSYV
-85 ALSLPNG
+85 ALRLQNG

-119 LNALLPQGIHFS
+119 LNALLPEGISFS

-146 GVILGRLG
+146 GVILGKLDRG
-154 NDGYV
+154 GYL
-159 PTTSE
+159 PTTNE
-164 DSFQSADLS
+164 DSFQSADLT
-173 PAGGGPVTRYL
+173 PASGPLVAQYL
-184 APEGRATLDVGRALY
+184 APEGRATLDIGRALY
-199 TDERVRATLRAEGF
+199 TEGHVRATLRAEGF

-235 ERLLLETDLRILILD
+235 ERLLLETDLKIIILD
-250 PNSDFVRLDRMRP
+250 PNSDFVRLDRIRT
-263 LADVNRSSSSELSP
+263 LADVNRTRSSELSP
-277 ESYEEILERYRRVGP
+277 EGYEDLSERFRRVAP
-292 DLVVVRPD
+292 KLKVMRPA
-300 PYAEDPSKLLRIRF
+300 PYAEDYSSLLRIRF

-352 SLSEVKEAVVRQF
+352 SLSQVRETVIRHF

-386 WCSANEPSLID
+386 WCSADEPSLVD
-397 VLEEDWRCLV
+397 VLDQDWGCLV

-425 VLGHLW
+425 VLGHHW

-453 EPADNLEAAATGHA
+453 EPADNLEAAATSHA

-478 LYLLVSTQR
+478 RYLLVSTQR
-487 PGKIHANVLSQCDN
+487 PRKMHANVLSQCDN
-501 LVLMKMNSASDLAHV
+501 LVLMKMNSASDLAHI
-516 SQIFSQAPA
+516 SQIFSQAPD

-538 CLLAGKMV
+538 CLLAGKLV
-546 RNPTFGAFEGR
+546 RNPTFGGFEGR
-557 FSEEGGTDVPT
+557 FSEEGGTDVAT
-568 SWAAPRTSGARHRPD
+568 SWTNAGKHRALHGSD
-583 GETGPQVRGVP
+583 GEPGSQIQDLQ